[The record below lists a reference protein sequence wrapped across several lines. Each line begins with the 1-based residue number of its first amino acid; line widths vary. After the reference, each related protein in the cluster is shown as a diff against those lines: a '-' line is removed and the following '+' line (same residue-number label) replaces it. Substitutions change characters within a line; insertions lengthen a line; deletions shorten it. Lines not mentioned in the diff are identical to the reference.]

1 MEIKVLNCK
10 KRVNLIILKLGKG
23 KCLNFVKIVD
33 SAEINY
39 TINSRDII

>member
-10 KRVNLIILKLGKG
+10 KRVNLIILKLG